1 VPWWRILLATKT
13 FRYKES
19 PANISLK
26 MTEENKEKW
35 IFIVNPIAGNSFAGT
50 LVPEIEAKI
59 KKYNI
64 DGEIVLTEYKGHA
77 SELSKNAAEKGVKY
91 IIAVGGDG
99 TFNEVARSL
108 INNREVIAGIIPAG
122 SGNDYCQITGFPDR
136 LKECEWETFFRKNAI
151 AQDVGI
157 VNDSIFLNGLGIGFD
172 AEVAAQNYTEEGKVR
187 KGGSDKYIW
196 HIVKT
201 LLFFREKRMIA
212 VSDGERHET
221 DCFMNTISIGRRFAG
236 SFFVTPRALANDALL
251 DVCSIKKLNLFHR
264 FRLLLRVPKGTHIT
278 DRRVNYFQSS
288 SLDLEFPNEVPYHVD
303 GEIFFART
311 FKIRI
316 IPGGLNVLYNPEGTH
331 FFKRT

>member
-1 VPWWRILLATKT
+1 
-13 FRYKES
+13 
-19 PANISLK
+19 
-26 MTEENKEKW
+26 MTEEKKEKW
-35 IFIVNPIAGNSFAGT
+35 SFIVNPIAGNSFAGT
-50 LVPEIEAKI
+50 LVPEIENKI
-59 KKYNI
+59 KEYNI
-64 DGEIVLTEYKGHA
+64 NGEIILTEHPGHA
-77 SELSKNAAEKGVKY
+77 AEISKSSAEKGAKY

-99 TFNEVARSL
+99 TFNEVARPL
-108 INNREVIAGIIPAG
+108 INNMKVVAGIVPAG
-122 SGNDYCQITGFPDR
+122 SGNDYCQIPGFPNR
-136 LKECEWETFFRKNAI
+136 FTNHEWNIFFRKNVI

-157 VNDSIFLNGLGIGFD
+157 VNGTIFLNGLGIGFD

-201 LLFFREKRMIA
+201 LLFFREKKMNV

-236 SFFVTPRALANDALL
+236 SFFVTPKAIANDALL

-264 FRLLLRVPKGTHIT
+264 FRLLLKVPKGTHIT

-288 SLDLEFPNEVPYHVD
+288 SIDLEFPKEVPYHVD
-303 GEIFFART
+303 GELFFART

-316 IPGGLNVLYNPEGTH
+316 IPDALNVLYNPEGNH